1 MRGLAAIRVVETFY
15 FLLGS
20 IRVAETSLFLLGSIR
35 VALAS
40 FFLLGFPFLG
50 RRLDLVLVTLA
61 ADSVVDT
68 KDLELYF
75 LGESTGKV

>member
-1 MRGLAAIRVVETFY
+1 MYVRGLAAIRVVEAFY

-20 IRVAETSLFLLGSIR
+20 IRVA
-35 VALAS
+35 VAS
-40 FFLLGFPFLG
+40 CFLLGFTFLG
-50 RRLDLVLVTLA
+50 RLLDLVLVALT

-68 KDLELYF
+68 MDFELFF